1 MKKKILIIGAEGY
14 KGKVVSNYLSQKKY
28 QINAIDNF
36 TYGTR
41 HFLKQKKNKNYKLF
55 KGSMSDLNLL
65 KKASKDIDVV
75 VMLAGLVGDPIT
87 KKYFKKAKKANEEYV
102 DKVISFFSKNK
113 VEKFIFISTCSNY
126 GLVKHG
132 NLLSE
137 NYPLSPKSHYA
148 KSKVK
153 IEKRLLSLKTKNM
166 NSIILRF
173 ATAFGMSQRMR
184 FDLTINEFVRDLLFF
199 KKLTVYDANTWRPYC
214 HVKDFARAIH
224 KIILTDVNKVR
235 NQVFNVGDS
244 SNNFTKKM
252 IVNKITKKL
261 KNNKVEF
268 LKNSVDPR
276 NYKVNF
282 SKINSVLKFKCKYSV
297 NFGINEII
305 KYLKNNKSLIKKTK
319 EMGNYKI
326 K

>member
-1 MKKKILIIGAEGY
+1 
-14 KGKVVSNYLSQKKY
+14 
-28 QINAIDNF
+28 
-36 TYGTR
+36 
-41 HFLKQKKNKNYKLF
+41 
-55 KGSMSDLNLL
+55 
-65 KKASKDIDVV
+65 
-75 VMLAGLVGDPIT
+75 
-87 KKYFKKAKKANEEYV
+87 
-102 DKVISFFSKNK
+102 
-113 VEKFIFISTCSNY
+113 
-126 GLVKHG
+126 
-132 NLLSE
+132 
-137 NYPLSPKSHYA
+137 
-148 KSKVK
+148 
-153 IEKRLLSLKTKNM
+153 M